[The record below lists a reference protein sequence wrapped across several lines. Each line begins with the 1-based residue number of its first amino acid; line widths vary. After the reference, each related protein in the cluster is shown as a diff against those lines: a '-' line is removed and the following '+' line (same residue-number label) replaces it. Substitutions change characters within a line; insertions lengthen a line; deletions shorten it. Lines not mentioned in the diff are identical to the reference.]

1 MDKRISVNQF
11 VEFGNA
17 KSEKA
22 KMRIVRQQI
31 VPNPFLIPW
40 YQRAKSSIRKSLRN
54 GGDLSPIY
62 EGIEILMNKVPA
74 NKRQLDDK
82 KASISALE
90 KFAAMELP
98 SFISEDK
105 FEVVK
110 LDRKSIEIKGLDISL
125 SPELVFRLK
134 KPNGDSIVG
143 AMNIHIC
150 KSKPFSL
157 QTAELASSVLY
168 EFLKSVVGSN
178 ERADP
183 RYCFT
188 IDVFGD
194 RIVPVPTT
202 LEDYNKTID
211 GLCEEIIRYWDA
223 A

>member
-17 KSEKA
+17 KSENA

-40 YQRAKSSIRKSLRN
+40 YQLAKSCIRKSLRN
-54 GGDLSPIY
+54 GGELSPIFK
-62 EGIEILMNKVPA
+62 GIEILMNKVPA

-90 KFAAMELP
+90 KFAVMDLP
-98 SFISEDK
+98 NFILEDK
-105 FEVVK
+105 FEVIK

-125 SPELVFRLK
+125 SPEFVFRVL
-134 KPNGDSIVG
+134 KPNRVPIIG
-143 AMNIHIC
+143 AMKLHIC

-157 QTAELASSVLY
+157 QTAELASTVLY
-168 EFLKSVVGSN
+168 EFLKVAVDSG
-178 ERADP
+178 ERVDP
-183 RYCFT
+183 KYCFT

-194 RIVPVPTT
+194 RIVPAPIN
-202 LEDYNKTID
+202 LKDYNKTID
-211 GLCEEIIRYWDA
+211 ELCEEIVKYWDA